1 MMDKLKELG
10 NVFCDLCSEIP
21 DIVKAFI
28 FVSVISIF
36 WNIIL

>member
-10 NVFCDLCSEIP
+10 NVFCDVLCEVP